1 MKEKVR
7 TITSRIFLYLFC
19 HRVTYFKSNKKY
31 EQSVIFDV
39 DIKSGS
45 FIIELEDLVN
55 NKIEKLD
62 NPSLGIYEYP
72 LKKDNR
78 YRIKITSKGACG
90 KYKIQKKTLIFNGDK

>member
-7 TITSRIFLYLFC
+7 TIASRIFLYLFC

-39 DIKSGS
+39 DIKSGL
-45 FIIELEDLVN
+45 FTFELENLVS

-72 LKKDNR
+72 LIKDNK
-78 YRIKITSKGACG
+78 YRIIITSKGASG
-90 KYKIQKKTLIFNGDK
+90 KYKIQQKTLIFNGDK